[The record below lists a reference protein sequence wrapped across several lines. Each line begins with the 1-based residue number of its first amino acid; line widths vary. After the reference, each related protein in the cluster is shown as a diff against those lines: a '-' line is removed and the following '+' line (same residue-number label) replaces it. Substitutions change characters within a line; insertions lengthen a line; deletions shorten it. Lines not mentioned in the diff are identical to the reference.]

1 VFYLYRPRE
10 VLKCP
15 VFSHCQSS
23 LSFEKSHP
31 LCFDLSLLNMNTFS
45 IFSSFCLF
53 FLCVHGQA
61 TPQCPPSCN
70 PNANTCSWP
79 TAEDCIYPSP
89 STPNPRA
96 ACACRAGYKATA
108 PGVLDTDTTKQWR
121 LPADEGS
128 FRVWVAEGI
137 ECNTLCDVWYG
148 VNSCQE
154 VVELPAACLSNSA
167 PTTSNLPVYS
177 LGEPVTFPSAI
188 LQSIL
193 TLVGNPFNQTTQN
206 GSSYFYDGN
215 RLAAVYDNTTGQTS
229 FWPKFESLVPST
241 TISNPIDR
249 FSKYLGNRQ
258 IFPVDDTNF
267 RALLGSTL
275 FGAKNTAGNSS
286 SPAAYLTDVRVER
299 NVTLPDGEYTI
310 HGPGTKAFFSYGSD
324 GNIQSLTHRL
334 RPAIKLST
342 TFESISSDHVTQ
354 NILDVLSANNLT
366 NAALNSVDFC
376 FYDSGEQF
384 IQPAYRYQVTT
395 EGPDGAANISYVGY
409 ISALSQPPEA
419 MPDLKPPTPE
429 VSPTTPTSND
439 TVPRLR
445 NRQATPLTVGRYPIS
460 NNDVSSWCESDT
472 DTFWQGLYA
481 ASLLDF
487 GFGIFG
493 SHSFEGAS
501 AITNAQY
508 YWGDDIEYEGARNSY
523 VNSVNLAF
531 QCTHG
536 NIHEFWPNGNEA
548 SVTLADIGNLGGF
561 GSAAGGSLD
570 YWLIKACDVI
580 PTITQYINKNGASD
594 AHEAWD
600 VWWNV
605 FNGVHVIAG
614 FSTEANAGDNIETDV
629 SFNIARGA
637 GVAMTWLNTINQA
650 HQYNPLSSYTDPNWG
665 TQNYGR
671 PAAIFPCGHGDDTI
685 FMRDDI
691 GAANCLTMIWY

>member
-1 VFYLYRPRE
+1 
-10 VLKCP
+10 
-15 VFSHCQSS
+15 
-23 LSFEKSHP
+23 
-31 LCFDLSLLNMNTFS
+31 M
-45 IFSSFCLF
+45 
-53 FLCVHGQA
+53 
-61 TPQCPPSCN
+61 
-70 PNANTCSWP
+70 
-79 TAEDCIYPSP
+79 
-89 STPNPRA
+89 
-96 ACACRAGYKATA
+96 
-108 PGVLDTDTTKQWR
+108 
-121 LPADEGS
+121 
-128 FRVWVAEGI
+128 
-137 ECNTLCDVWYG
+137 
-148 VNSCQE
+148 
-154 VVELPAACLSNSA
+154 
-167 PTTSNLPVYS
+167 
-177 LGEPVTFPSAI
+177 
-188 LQSIL
+188 
-193 TLVGNPFNQTTQN
+193 TLVGNTFNQTKQN

-275 FGAKNTAGNSS
+275 FGAKNTAGNAS
-286 SPAAYLTDVRVER
+286 SPAAYLTDVRIER
-299 NVTLPDGEYTI
+299 NVTLPDGEYTV

-334 RPAIKLST
+334 KPATKLST
-342 TFESISSDHVTQ
+342 TFESISSDQVTQ

-376 FYDSGEQF
+376 FYDSGKQF

-395 EGPDGAANISYVGY
+395 EGPDGATNISYVGY
-409 ISALSQPPEA
+409 VSALSQPPEA

-472 DTFWQGLYA
+472 DIFWQGLYA

-493 SHSFEGAS
+493 GQSFEGAS
-501 AITNAQY
+501 AITNTQY

-594 AHEAWD
+594 SHEAWD

-665 TQNYGR
+665 TQYYGR